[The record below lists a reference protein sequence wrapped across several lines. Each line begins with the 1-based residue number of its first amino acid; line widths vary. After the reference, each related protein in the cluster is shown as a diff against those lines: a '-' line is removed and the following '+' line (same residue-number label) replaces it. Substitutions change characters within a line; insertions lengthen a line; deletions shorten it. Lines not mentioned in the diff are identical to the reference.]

1 MRKQIMGAHK
11 KKKAGR
17 KHKKQ
22 KSKNECFFRLDGSQL
37 LRVAKHNDIDM
48 VIQYVV
54 MAYGTGR
61 DHRTSKYSA
70 RSGVNWGGI
79 SSWDKANAAIERLM
93 KEGVVERFETGRD
106 ADNRPMYR
114 YDLKP
119 SEEPDFIWL
128 PDSIVQGVSVRGRK
142 MMPPLL
148 QLKSTN
154 NVLALRLLFHLYQKH
169 ELVACG
175 GSSAL
180 WVRYRGETIQC
191 EVGAYSVWKF
201 TEHYGASLRDKVIVD
216 PHFLA
221 GYADC
226 EDDFWKALDVLV
238 DYHLVEI
245 VPHLFFGDMLSHPL
259 RAKGREDDELH
270 GKEREATTAPH
281 AAAWAMKDVVAARAA
296 RGHGIRGKP
305 GGNSHPPIVEGTYYV
320 PVRKHIS
327 PEVRGIFRLKHRPQT
342 LQTTQWYSRY
352 HDEIPGYISAYRQI
366 EERAKQTLA
375 SEASGAPI
383 RAVNL
388 C

>member
-1 MRKQIMGAHK
+1 MEAHT

-17 KHKKQ
+17 KRKKK

-37 LRVAKHNDIDM
+37 PRVCKYNDM
-48 VIQYVV
+48 NMLIQYAV
-54 MAYGTGR
+54 MVYGTGK

-93 KEGVVERFETGRD
+93 KEGVVERFESGRD
-106 ADNRPMYR
+106 ADDRPMYR

-128 PDSIVQGVSVRGRK
+128 PDSIVQGVIVRGRK
-142 MMPPLL
+142 IIPPLQ

-175 GSSAL
+175 GTSAL
-180 WVRYRGETIQC
+180 WVPYHGETIQC

-201 TEHYGASLRDKVIVD
+201 TEQYGETLRDKLIVD
-216 PHFLA
+216 PRFLA
-221 GYADC
+221 TYSDC
-226 EDDFWKALDVLV
+226 EDDFWKALELLF

-245 VPHLFFGDMLSHPL
+245 VPHLFLGDTLSHPL
-259 RAKGREDDELH
+259 RATGRGDDELH
-270 GKEREATTAPH
+270 EKEKEVTEAAH
-281 AAAWAMKDVVAARAA
+281 DAAWAMKDVVAARATRA
-296 RGHGIRGKP
+296 QGIRVKP
-305 GGNSHPPIVEGTYYV
+305 GGNSHPAILEGSYYV

-327 PEVRGIFRLKHRPQT
+327 PEVRGVLRLKHRPQT
-342 LQTTQWYSRY
+342 LQTKQWYSRY
-352 HDEIPGYISAYRQI
+352 HNEIPGYISAYRQL
-366 EERAKQTLA
+366 EEWAKQTLA
-375 SEASGAPI
+375 SEAFCAPI
-383 RAVNL
+383 RAINMR
-388 C
+388 